1 MAKSVSKLEV
11 SGYVI
16 TAGGWFVRDIKNEA
30 PLLGSLS
37 LATIYPSK
45 EIAQDIVSKF
55 IQRQNLLSD
64 TSIIKRTF
72 KVVSLNELN
81 TNL

>member
-1 MAKSVSKLEV
+1 MAKNEFKPEV

-16 TAGGWFVRDIKNEA
+16 TAGSWFVRDVKNEA

-45 EIAQDIVSKF
+45 EMAQDMVSRF

-64 TSIIKRTF
+64 TSIKRTF

>member
-1 MAKSVSKLEV
+1 MAKHELKPEV
-11 SGYVI
+11 FGYVI

-37 LATIYPSK
+37 LATIYSSK
-45 EIAQDIVSKF
+45 QEAQDIVSRF
-55 IQRQNLLSD
+55 IQRQSLLSD
-64 TSIIKRTF
+64 TSIRREF

>member
-1 MAKSVSKLEV
+1 MAKNESKPEV

-16 TAGGWFVRDIKNEA
+16 TAGGWFVRDVKNEA

-37 LATIYPSK
+37 LATIYLSK
-45 EIAQDIVSKF
+45 EIAQDMASKF

-64 TSIIKRTF
+64 TSIKRVF
-72 KVVSLNELN
+72 KVVSLNEFN
-81 TNL
+81 V

>member
-1 MAKSVSKLEV
+1 MNQTVSVCFDIS
-11 SGYVI
+11 
-16 TAGGWFVRDIKNEA
+16 TTGGWFVRDIKNEA

-37 LATIYPSK
+37 LATIYSSK
-45 EIAQDIVSKF
+45 QEAQDIVSRF
-55 IQRQNLLSD
+55 IQRQSLLSD
-64 TSIIKRTF
+64 TSIRREF